1 MAEQSDSTTKA
12 PKSSYKQLDEL
23 AQKHRVA
30 VSIFLQVIYLKYYTL
45 TTHLHKSSVL
55 TWKRTEK
62 KSEEKLFNS
71 VLHSVQTVI
80 QKRNILR
87 VLC

>member
-30 VSIFLQVIYLKYYTL
+30 VSIFLQVIYLKYYTF
-45 TTHLHKSSVL
+45 TDSFA
-55 TWKRTEK
+55 E
-62 KSEEKLFNS
+62 
-71 VLHSVQTVI
+71 
-80 QKRNILR
+80 ILR
-87 VLC
+87 TDMRAHW